1 MMFASY
7 RMYPVSD
14 SPGSPL
20 GGGGVRVFR
29 LLAADRAAPA
39 GPGVRSGRTVPG
51 GPRSQRLGDMARLGA
66 ELKEGRRA
74 VYRWQGLDDVPADW
88 GASVVTIGEFDGVHR
103 GHQYIVARAAELGR
117 ERGLPVV
124 AITFDPHPD
133 EVVRPGSHPPLLCS
147 ARRRAELLAGLGVD
161 AVCVLPFTLEFSR
174 LDPDEF
180 VRAVLVDK
188 LHAAAVVVGEDFR
201 FGHKARGDVQLLDK
215 LGEKYDY
222 TVEGRPLLVSDHA
235 TISST
240 TIRRLLEAGDVAEA
254 AKALGRPHRVEGVV
268 VRGQQRG
275 RQLGFPTANVES
287 PPHTAIPA
295 DGIYAGWLA
304 TLDESGQET
313 NRWPAAISIGTNPTF
328 DGQTRTVEAYA
339 LDRTDL
345 DLYGLHAAID
355 FATRLR
361 GTQRFDS
368 VEALVEQMHRDVDQA
383 RELCA
388 SQ

>member
-1 MMFASY
+1 M
-7 RMYPVSD
+7 
-14 SPGSPL
+14 
-20 GGGGVRVFR
+20 
-29 LLAADRAAPA
+29 
-39 GPGVRSGRTVPG
+39 
-51 GPRSQRLGDMARLGA
+51 
-66 ELKEGRRA
+66 
-74 VYRWQGLDDVPADW
+74 YRWHGLEEVPAEW
-88 GASVVTIGEFDGVHR
+88 GQSVVTIGVFDGVHR
-103 GHQYIVARAAELGR
+103 GHQRIVARAAELGA

-133 EVVRPGSHPPLLCS
+133 EVTRPGSHPPFLCS

-161 AVCVLPFTLEFSR
+161 AVCLVPFTLGFSQ

-180 VRAVLVDK
+180 VRAVLVER

-201 FGHKARGDVQLLDK
+201 FGHRATGDVAQLDR

-222 TVEGRPLLVSDHA
+222 TTEGLPLLVVDGV

-240 TIRRLLEAGDVAEA
+240 SIRALLAEGDVTEA
-254 AKALGRPHRVEGVV
+254 ATMLGRPHRVEGVV
-268 VRGQQRG
+268 VRGHQRG

-304 TLDESGQET
+304 TLDEAGSEVS
-313 NRWPAAISIGTNPTF
+313 RWPAAISIGTNPTF
-328 DGQTRTVEAYA
+328 DGQVRTVEAYA

-355 FATRLR
+355 FAARLR
-361 GTQRFDS
+361 GTLRFDS
-368 VEALVEQMHRDVDQA
+368 VDALVEQMHLDVGQA
-383 RELCA
+383 REITTG
-388 SQ
+388 